1 MQNVNVAKKW
11 KNKREEKKM
20 KKKENQKG
28 ITLIAL
34 VITIIVLLILA
45 AVSIATLT
53 GENGILTKAKEAKE
67 KTELA
72 SKKEETQVNI
82 LEQIIENG
90 GETKKTADKIV
101 DNLKNEIG
109 SYVEYNVD
117 LNNDNDYTN
126 DWKLFY
132 AGNES
137 GEDRLFL
144 IAADYVP
151 TNNTNLVE
159 AMESAK
165 MKKATS
171 EGYENL
177 SVNWNDNA
185 LEYQTISNAE
195 NFFKLIMYN
204 TPDNENKEANCVKCV
219 STLLNPENW
228 EGFKSDKAEYVIGG
242 PTLEMWIAAWN
253 ATNPTKDEF
262 VELDAEVQN
271 NFGYFWGKKGGKL
284 HYDWLW
290 VDGIRQT
297 DNKDYKMS
305 NLKLEILKNKYSTF
319 FPHTQWENIVANGA
333 TGNCGGYWIA
343 SPRAIN
349 DKDPIS
355 IEWIGQVIYCDYNDS
370 FGRAVRP
377 LVCLKRETNL
387 YIKDIAEDGN
397 KIYGIEE

>member
-1 MQNVNVAKKW
+1 MYKQKAKMEQNKSL
-11 KNKREEKKM
+11 KRSR
-20 KKKENQKG
+20 G

-53 GENGILTKAKEAKE
+53 GDNGILAKAKEAKE
-67 KTELA
+67 ETELA

-82 LEQIIENG
+82 LEQIIENEG
-90 GETKKTADKIV
+90 GTIKTADKIV

-109 SYVEYNVD
+109 SYVEYKVD

-151 TNNTNLVE
+151 TNNKNLVE
-159 AMESAK
+159 AMGLAK
-165 MKKATS
+165 MEKATM
-171 EGYENL
+171 EGFENL
-177 SVNWNDNA
+177 SVNWNDDA
-185 LEYQTISNAE
+185 PEYQTISNTE
-195 NFFKLIMYN
+195 DFFKLIMYN
-204 TPDNENKEANCVKCV
+204 TPDNENKEVNCVKCV

-228 EGFKSDKAEYVIGG
+228 KSFKSDKAEYVIGG
-242 PTLEMWIAAWN
+242 STLEMWIAAWN
-253 ATNPTKDEF
+253 ATNPTEDEF
-262 VELDAEVQN
+262 LELDAQVQN
-271 NFGYFWGKKGGKL
+271 NFGYYWGKKGGL
-284 HYDWLW
+284 LGRDYIF
-290 VDGIRQT
+290 VDGIRQK
-297 DNKDYKMS
+297 DNSDYKMS

-319 FPHTQWENIVANGA
+319 FPHTQEENIAANGA
-333 TGNCGGYWIA
+333 TGNCNGYWIA

-349 DKDPIS
+349 EKDPI
-355 IEWIGQVIYCDYNDS
+355 VIVTTGIVSFCDYNS
-370 FGRAVRP
+370 PYGRAVRP

-387 YIKDIAEDGN
+387 YIKDVAEDGN